1 MQVNIKYNREGDIHT
16 LKTEDGAFP
25 GITVDNTGL
34 PEEKKS
40 GTAKQL
46 LGCAAVFC
54 YMSALVGSMEAR
66 NMPFSHVAATASLEV
81 GKNDLGLGRITKIII
96 DANVTIP
103 SDSEDTF
110 ARVEKVM
117 RKGCLVT
124 ASLHEGIEMEYKLN
138 HTCKG

>member
-1 MQVNIKYNREGDIHT
+1 MQVNIMYNREGDIHT

-25 GITVDNTGL
+25 GIIVDNTGL

-66 NMPFSHVAATASLEV
+66 NVPFSHVSATASLEV
-81 GKNDLGLGRITKIII
+81 GKNDMGLGRITKIII
-96 DANVTIP
+96 DAHVTIP

-110 ARVEKVM
+110 SRVEKVM

-124 ASLHEGIEMEYKLN
+124 ASLHEGIEVEYKLN
-138 HTCKG
+138 HICEG